1 MNLLKLGLVASV
13 ACAVFVACSDD
24 DDDFFFAEVGE
35 NSVEPEDEIHMVRTY
50 ERLPEC
56 SFNREGV
63 EYYVKS
69 EMKSYTC
76 DGEEWVSGDGKLA
89 SSSSMHSSSSYDDFF
104 DRLSSVATDSILP
117 IQHLLDSI
125 AALYASS
132 SSWMTI
138 PMLSSSSSIPAMYSS
153 SLPTFLF
160 SSSSGMVASS
170 SSSYITPPTYYGKSY
185 FRWNG
190 PAGEYWVDT
199 GLDNGT
205 ETSGYWFPFDDHVDG
220 GLSTIIWPVAL
231 GNEYSEDA
239 LDPVIDA
246 CGGVCGTFELDIGS
260 LVYKPFVGVAFNVAG
275 TKSALGDPLKD
286 ADVADASAWRGIC
299 ITYTSDVP
307 PVLELSMGEKKD
319 SALVAYDIPFA
330 SLPRSTTANEV
341 CKSWAQ
347 FKQAGWGTGK
357 ISGDSIATTL
367 ATIRFKIQAADSTTG
382 SFNIISVS
390 SYY

>member
-1 MNLLKLGLVASV
+1 MIMKKICFPLALTAILAGCGGETEFNPTLSGDTDKTISKIDEDSKKSSSSEDFLSSEKSSLAEKSSSSVSSSSEDGDVIVVDVFEDLVV
-13 ACAVFVACSDD
+13 CS
-24 DDDFFFAEVGE
+24 AK
-35 NSVEPEDEIHMVRTY
+35 
-50 ERLPEC
+50 
-56 SFNREGV
+56 REGV
-63 EYYVKS
+63 VAFVKK
-69 EMKSYTC
+69 EKAVYTC
-76 DGEEWVSGDGKLA
+76 EDNAWKADGGQVEPA
-89 SSSSMHSSSSYDDFF
+89 SSSS
-104 DRLSSVATDSILP
+104 SSVFLP
-117 IQHLLDSI
+117 I
-125 AALYASS
+125 
-132 SSWMTI
+132 
-138 PMLSSSSSIPAMYSS
+138 LSSSSFVMP
-153 SLPTFLF
+153 PT
-160 SSSSGMVASS
+160 VSS

-185 FRWNG
+185 FRWDG

-246 CGGVCGTFELDIGS
+246 CGGVCGTFKLDIGS

-275 TKSALGDPLKD
+275 MKSALGDPLKD
-286 ADVADASAWRGIC
+286 ADVADVSAWRGIC

-330 SLPRSTTANEV
+330 SLPKSTTANEV
-341 CKSWAQ
+341 CNSWAQ